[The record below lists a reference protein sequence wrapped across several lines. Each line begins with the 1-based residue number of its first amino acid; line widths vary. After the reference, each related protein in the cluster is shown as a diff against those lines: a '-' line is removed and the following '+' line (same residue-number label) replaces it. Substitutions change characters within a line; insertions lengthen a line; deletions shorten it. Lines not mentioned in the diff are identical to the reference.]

1 MVWSK
6 IIQVF
11 SFGTQWGE
19 NTIRLVEGDNAL
31 EMVKR
36 VEGILEDSMRV
47 LESHERLMSSGE
59 FNTFSIK
66 HRHLVL
72 KVVEVKHQVHR
83 HQEQG
88 VRSGAPAERGSDRIG
103 RDVALLQRQAEIY
116 HQDLLTASRRAQDYE
131 EEAFMKRHLEASQHA
146 SDDDTSVDRE
156 PYLAVAH
163 VRPTRPETMGSDEPV
178 DESYRQI
185 LILESKDKTVIMI
198 NPNRCYPNDQADS
211 LNEESL
217 LEMSR
222 AGEVLLQAT
231 DPDHIQ
237 GYEVVGRQSEASWVD
252 SFIDSLSRLGVGIG
266 ANMM

>member
-131 EEAFMKRHLEASQHA
+131 EEAFMKRHLEGTLQ
-146 SDDDTSVDRE
+146 TTE
-156 PYLAVAH
+156 
-163 VRPTRPETMGSDEPV
+163 GSDPV
-178 DESYRQI
+178 TTLYS
-185 LILESKDKTVIMI
+185 VISRKS
-198 NPNRCYPNDQADS
+198 PTGTS
-211 LNEESL
+211 LPMQPEN
-217 LEMSR
+217 
-222 AGEVLLQAT
+222 G
-231 DPDHIQ
+231 
-237 GYEVVGRQSEASWVD
+237 
-252 SFIDSLSRLGVGIG
+252 
-266 ANMM
+266 